1 MKPLPLLK
9 DLPRAVLAMLTC
21 LHALLLRGPLAQR

>member
-1 MKPLPLLK
+1 MKPLPLL